1 MKFAGGTTYALIAFI
16 VACGIAYLVIEYT
29 DWLGSKD
36 WRFIP
41 MMGFIAYLVVRIAV
55 TARDSMRRK

>member
-1 MKFAGGTTYALIAFI
+1 MRFAGGTTVALIAFI

-29 DWLGSKD
+29 DWIATED

-41 MMGFIAYLVVRIAV
+41 MMGFIAYLIVRIAV